1 MLAKREL
8 TDSMVYSSE
17 SVFSGLCSLL
27 FYVLIANILDVKDLG
42 AYALVITYAS
52 VLASIANFGLVS
64 GYERTY
70 FEFTANLEQKGKLI
84 SSLQI
89 FSAASIL
96 AFVVLGAYFSQFL
109 AIHLLGD
116 AGYDRLWVLILS
128 AVAISEF
135 NKFYLT
141 FLRNSRQA
149 KLFAYLHITQVF
161 INLSLGYLLLVI
173 YDTSVESIGISLLVS
188 HLIVLVWMY
197 FHQMRNLPLIVDSDT
212 FRSVARLSLPLT
224 PRILAG
230 FIGTQFDKII
240 ISQVSTLDSL
250 GVYSVAQ
257 RLAISINMLM
267 NAVGRVWQP
276 RLYEDLFEKG
286 SKTNTHFLL
295 EYMVISFIPA
305 LFLIVFSQEI
315 FIFFPEIYSSG
326 FKILVVLCFYYLIL
340 YLSKITGQQLLF
352 AKKTWLISGLSM
364 LTILAN
370 ILVTYPLVIRYDA
383 LGAAVGTFIASIIM
397 GVITFLLAQKHS
409 YLQWNFTSMFS
420 CYVYIGFS
428 GLFVIISDDYFS
440 DHYLGYGAIKLVI
453 CLGFIYLCTRL
464 KILDLKS
471 MVRSLRSEKA

>member
-1 MLAKREL
+1 MGKGAIDVLAKREL

-17 SVFSGLCSLL
+17 SIFSGLCSLL
-27 FYVLIANILDVKDLG
+27 FYVLIANILDVKDIG
-42 AYALVITYAS
+42 AYALVTVYAS
-52 VLASIANFGLVS
+52 CLASVANFGLVS

-70 FEFTANLEQKGKLI
+70 FEFTANLKQKGKLI

-89 FSAASIL
+89 FSFASIL
-96 AFVVLGAYFSQFL
+96 AFVVLGALFSQFL
-109 AIHLLGD
+109 ASHLLGD
-116 AGYDRLWVLILS
+116 AGYARLWVLILC
-128 AVAISEF
+128 AVSISEF

-161 INLSLGYLLLVI
+161 INLSLGYLFLVI
-173 YDTSVESIGISLLVS
+173 YDTSVESIGVSLLVS

-197 FHQMRNLPLIVDSDT
+197 IHQMRNLPLIVDSDT

-224 PRILAG
+224 PRVIAG

-276 RLYEDLFEKG
+276 RLYEGLFEKG
-286 SKTNTHFLL
+286 SKTSTHFLL

-315 FIFFPEIYSSG
+315 FIFFPETYSSG

-364 LTILAN
+364 LTILVN

-383 LGAAVGTFIASIIM
+383 LGAAVGTVIASLIM
-397 GVITFLLAQKHS
+397 GL
-409 YLQWNFTSMFS
+409 FS
-420 CYVYIGFS
+420 
-428 GLFVIISDDYFS
+428 
-440 DHYLGYGAIKLVI
+440 
-453 CLGFIYLCTRL
+453 
-464 KILDLKS
+464 
-471 MVRSLRSEKA
+471 

>member
-1 MLAKREL
+1 MLTKKEIG
-8 TDSMVYSSE
+8 DSVVYGAE
-17 SVFSGLCSLL
+17 SIFSGLCSLS
-27 FYVLIANILDVKDLG
+27 FYVLIANILDVRDLG

-70 FEFTANLEQKGKLI
+70 FEYTANSEQKGKLI

-89 FSAASIL
+89 FSAASIF
-96 AFVVLGAYFSQFL
+96 AFVVLGAYCSQFL
-109 AIHLLGD
+109 TIHLVGD
-116 AGYDRLWVLILS
+116 AEYGRLWVLILCG
-128 AVAISEF
+128 VAISEF

-149 KLFAYLHITQVF
+149 KLFAFLHIAQVS
-161 INLSLGYLLLVI
+161 INLCLGYLLLI
-173 YDTSVESIGISLLVS
+173 KNDSNVESIGISLLVS
-188 HLIVLVWMY
+188 HLVVLVWMCI
-197 FHQMRNLPLIVDSDT
+197 HQMRNLPLIVDGDT
-212 FRSVARLSLPLT
+212 FWSVAHLSLPLT

-267 NAVGRVWQP
+267 NAIGRVWQP
-276 RLYEDLFEKG
+276 RLYESLFEKG
-286 SKTNTHFLL
+286 SKTSTHFLL

-326 FKILVVLCFYYLIL
+326 FKILVVLCLYYLVL

-352 AKKTWLISGLSM
+352 AKKTWLISGLSIA
-364 LTILAN
+364 TISVN
-370 ILVTYPLVIRYDA
+370 ILVTYPLVVRYDA
-383 LGAAVGTFIASIIM
+383 LGAAVGTFIASIII
-397 GVITFLLAQKHS
+397 GVITFLFAQKHS

-420 CYVYIGFS
+420 CYLYTGFS
-428 GLFVIISDDYFS
+428 GLFVIISADYFS
-440 DHYLGYGAIKLVI
+440 DHYLGYVAIKLVI
-453 CLGFIYLCTRL
+453 CFGFIYLCTRL

-471 MVRSLRSEKA
+471 MVRSLRSERA